1 MNKLFSFSKIA
12 SIATI
17 VLLVFYVIF
26 SFLRN
31 YYPGYDEYYLFRE
44 NSGLVLPMYIL
55 KIIINV
61 LLTIFFFLIYKHSV
75 PGSSL
80 RKPALLGNIMLII
93 SVISFIF
100 SIIIFTSGSYKET
113 GWENFSY
120 TLYYYRRLNPYLQGI
135 YPIGLLVSFI
145 FLIKYFNN
153 KLLKV
158 LALIYPISLI
168 LIFVTDWSNFFFY
181 YENPIMFDI
190 LGGLGIFALACFYY
204 VFSKMSNN
212 K

>member
-1 MNKLFSFSKIA
+1 MNKLFSFSKVA
-12 SIATI
+12 SITTI
-17 VLLVFYVIF
+17 TLLVFYVIF
-26 SFLRN
+26 SFLGDDFS
-31 YYPGYDEYYLFRE
+31 GYNGYHLFRE
-44 NSGLVLPMYIL
+44 NSRFVLPMYIL

-93 SVISFIF
+93 SIISFIF
-100 SIIIFTSGSYKET
+100 SIIIFTSGVYKET

-120 TLYYYRRLNPYLQGI
+120 TLYYYQKINPFIQSI
-135 YPIGLLVSFI
+135 YPIGLLISFI
-145 FLIKYFNN
+145 SLIKYFNN

-168 LIFVTDWSNFFFY
+168 LILLTHWSNVYFY
-181 YENPIMFDI
+181 YGSLIMFAI
-190 LGGLGIFALACFYY
+190 LEGLGIFALAGFYF

>member
-145 FLIKYFNN
+145 FLIK
-153 KLLKV
+153 
-158 LALIYPISLI
+158 
-168 LIFVTDWSNFFFY
+168 
-181 YENPIMFDI
+181 DI
-190 LGGLGIFALACFYY
+190 G
-204 VFSKMSNN
+204 
-212 K
+212 